1 MANTSKNSEPA
12 SITKADVTS
21 NVDSQKSVGLTNGI
35 LRLTYYESILQD
47 SIKAFIVYGDVGN
60 AINGQ
65 SAIEGLPIIGTEDFR
80 LEFEDNQ
87 ENKIMTFLT
96 KTYYL

>member
-1 MANTSKNSEPA
+1 MANTSKNSEPG

-47 SIKAFIVYGDVGN
+47 SIKAFVVNRVADF
-60 AINGQ
+60 AF
-65 SAIEGLPIIGTEDFR
+65 IIGLCLIYIYIGSFDFN
-80 LEFEDNQ
+80 EVFVKDAFS
-87 ENKIMTFLT
+87 NKNIISSSNI
-96 KTYYL
+96 

>member
-35 LRLTYYESILQD
+35 LRLTYYEYFTGFYQSIYCLW
-47 SIKAFIVYGDVGN
+47 
-60 AINGQ
+60 
-65 SAIEGLPIIGTEDFR
+65 
-80 LEFEDNQ
+80 
-87 ENKIMTFLT
+87 
-96 KTYYL
+96 